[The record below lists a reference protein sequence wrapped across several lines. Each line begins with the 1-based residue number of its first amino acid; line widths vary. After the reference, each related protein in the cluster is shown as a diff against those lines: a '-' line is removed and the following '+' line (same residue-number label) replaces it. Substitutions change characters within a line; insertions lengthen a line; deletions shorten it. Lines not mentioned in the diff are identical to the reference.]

1 MEKESHDFF
10 CLNTSSHFGEKDSEP
25 PIPTIISS
33 STESTSEVLGVAERG
48 EGDAIWLQM
57 MLRCNQKKSWQHEY
71 KLSFASLRT
80 ADQPDYL
87 FGN

>member
-1 MEKESHDFF
+1 MEKESHDITIF

-48 EGDAIWLQM
+48 EGDATWLQM
-57 MLRCNQKKSWQHEY
+57 MLRCNRKKG
-71 KLSFASLRT
+71 
-80 ADQPDYL
+80 
-87 FGN
+87 GNMSIN